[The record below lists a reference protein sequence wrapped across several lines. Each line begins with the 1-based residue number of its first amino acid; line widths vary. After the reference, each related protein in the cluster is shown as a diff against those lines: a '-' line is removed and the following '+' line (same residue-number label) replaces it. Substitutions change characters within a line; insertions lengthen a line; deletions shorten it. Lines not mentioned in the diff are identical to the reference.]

1 MAKTRFLRGSK
12 FFCWYFCWY
21 FSKTSKIIINKNS
34 NLALYCGFRPTHHIR
49 IQAIQYHT
57 RKPVV
62 SLLSL
67 HLNKYPYIMLCM
79 FIMNVKEKTKL
90 HLTESLQRRFK
101 AIQHIVIFNHNALKI
116 QKLKIQKTRVF
127 YVISLLL
134 IC

>member
-1 MAKTRFLRGSK
+1 
-12 FFCWYFCWY
+12 
-21 FSKTSKIIINKNS
+21 
-34 NLALYCGFRPTHHIR
+34 
-49 IQAIQYHT
+49 
-57 RKPVV
+57 
-62 SLLSL
+62 
-67 HLNKYPYIMLCM
+67 MLCM

-116 QKLKIQKTRVF
+116 QKLKIQKLKIQKLKIQKLKIQKLKIQKLKIQKTRVF

>member
-1 MAKTRFLRGSK
+1 MWWCKLMFNA
-12 FFCWYFCWY
+12 
-21 FSKTSKIIINKNS
+21 
-34 NLALYCGFRPTHHIR
+34 
-49 IQAIQYHT
+49 
-57 RKPVV
+57 
-62 SLLSL
+62 LLSL

-116 QKLKIQKTRVF
+116 QKLKIQKLKIQKLKIQKTRVF